1 VVTLGQSIA
10 EDTKQGLHGK
20 TWETIIGLEIHAQLS
35 TESKIFCG
43 CATRF
48 GDEPNSNTCPTCL
61 GLPGALPVLNRRV
74 IELGARAALALG
86 RHNNNQSI
94 FARKNYFYPDL
105 PKGYQISQ
113 YDQPFSANGELE
125 IMTAE
130 RDAAGHPVE
139 WRPKTIRITRLHLE
153 EDAGKNVHE
162 GLPDVDRYSYIDLN
176 RAGVPL
182 AEIVTEPDFRSS
194 WEAYDYVN
202 HVRRALQWVG
212 ASEADME
219 KGNLR
224 CEANV
229 SVRRVGEE
237 KFGTKVEL
245 KNLNSVRFMQRAI
258 EFEVARHIKTLK
270 AGGRITQETRLWD
283 DRAME
288 TRVMRSKE
296 EAHDYRYFPEP
307 DLPPLIVSE
316 EFVDGVR
323 ATMPELPE
331 QRIKRFAESY
341 GLNFAD
347 ASQLVSDRS
356 LADYYEAAAKASSN
370 PRAAANWIR
379 SELLRELEASGKTA
393 AESPVPAEELG
404 ALVRLVDEGKISGK
418 QAKDVLVEMFRSAKG
433 ALAII
438 EEQGLVQ
445 VSDTGEIDALIDQV
459 IAANPDQLASYRGG
473 KETLFGFFVGQV
485 IKASQG
491 KANPKIVNERLRTKL
506 AG

>member
-1 VVTLGQSIA
+1 MS
-10 EDTKQGLHGK
+10 
-20 TWETIIGLEIHAQLS
+20 WETVIGLEIHAQLS

-48 GDEPNSNTCPTCL
+48 GDEPNANTCPTCL
-61 GLPGALPVLNRRV
+61 GLPGALPVLNHRV
-74 IELGARAALALG
+74 VELGARAALALG
-86 RHNNNQSI
+86 LQINQQSI

-113 YDQPFSANGELE
+113 YDQPFSANGDLE

-130 RDAAGHPVE
+130 RDEAGHPIE
-139 WRPKTIRITRLHLE
+139 WRPKKIRITRLHLE

-162 GLPDVDRYSYIDLN
+162 GLPEVDRYSYIDLN

-202 HVRRALQWVG
+202 HVRRSLQWVG

-229 SVRRVGEE
+229 SVRRVGDE

-258 EFEVARHIKTLK
+258 EFEVARHIKVLES
-270 AGGRITQETRLWD
+270 GGKLSQETRLWD

-307 DLPPLIVSE
+307 DLQPLIVSE
-316 EFVDGVR
+316 QFIEDVR
-323 ATMPELPE
+323 RSMPELPE
-331 QRIKRFAESY
+331 NRRKRFGEQY
-341 GLNFAD
+341 GLSYAD
-347 ASQLVSDRS
+347 ASQLVSDRD
-356 LADYYEAAAKASSN
+356 LADYYEAAAEASGN
-370 PRAAANWIR
+370 PRSTANWIR
-379 SELLRELEASGKTA
+379 TELLRELEAGGISA
-393 AESPVPAEELG
+393 ADSPVPAKELG
-404 ALVRLVDEGKISGK
+404 ALVRLIDEAKISGK
-418 QAKDVLVEMFRSAKG
+418 QGKDVLVEMYKTGKPAQ
-433 ALAII
+433 AII
-438 EEQGLVQ
+438 EEKGMVQ
-445 VSDTGEIDALIDQV
+445 VSDTGEIDALIDDV
-459 IAANPDQLASYRGG
+459 IAANPDAVANYRAG
-473 KETLFGFFVGQV
+473 KEALLGFFVGQV
-485 IKASQG
+485 IKASKG
-491 KANPKIVNERLRTKL
+491 KANPKVVNERLRAKL
-506 AG
+506 QG

>member
-1 VVTLGQSIA
+1 MQNRQSAI
-10 EDTKQGLHGK
+10 DNRQ
-20 TWETIIGLEIHAQLS
+20 WETVIGLEIHAQLS

-48 GDEPNSNTCPTCL
+48 GDEPNANTCPTCL

-86 RHNNNQSI
+86 LHINHQSI

-105 PKGYQISQ
+105 PKGFQISQ
-113 YDQPFSANGELE
+113 YDQPFSSNGELE

-130 RDAAGHPVE
+130 RDEAGHPLE
-139 WRPKTIRITRLHLE
+139 WRPKKIRITRLHLE

-212 ASEADME
+212 ASEADLE

-229 SVRRVGEE
+229 SVRRAGDE

-258 EFEVARHIKTLK
+258 EFEVKRHIEVLES
-270 AGGRITQETRLWD
+270 GGRLAQETRLWD
-283 DRAME
+283 DRALE

-307 DLPPLIVSE
+307 DLQPLIVSE
-316 EFVDGVR
+316 EFVEELR
-323 ATMPELPE
+323 RSMPELPE
-331 QRIKRFAESY
+331 SRRQRFTEQY
-341 GLNFAD
+341 GLSYAD
-347 ASQLVSDRS
+347 ASQLVSDRA
-356 LADYYEAAAKASSN
+356 LADYYETAAEASGN
-370 PRAAANWIR
+370 PRASSNWIR
-379 SELLRELEASGKTA
+379 SELLRELEDKGISA
-393 AESPVPAEELG
+393 AESPVTAQNLA
-404 ALVRLVDEGKISGK
+404 ALVRLIDDAKISGK
-418 QAKDVLVEMFRSAKG
+418 QGKDVLVEMFRTGKPAH
-433 ALAII
+433 AII

-445 VSDTGEIDALIDQV
+445 VSDTAEIDALIDDV
-459 IAANPDQLASYRGG
+459 IAANPDQLASYRSG
-473 KETLFGFFVGQV
+473 KEALLGFFVGQV
-485 IKASQG
+485 IKASKG
-491 KANPKIVNERLRTKL
+491 KANPKVVNERLRAKL
-506 AG
+506 NG

>member
-1 VVTLGQSIA
+1 M
-10 EDTKQGLHGK
+10 

-74 IELGARAALALG
+74 VELGARAALALG
-86 RHNNNQSI
+86 LQINNQSI

-113 YDQPFSANGELE
+113 YDQPFSANGDLE

-130 RDAAGHPVE
+130 RDEAGHPLE
-139 WRPKTIRITRLHLE
+139 WRPKRIRITRLHLE

-212 ASEADME
+212 ASAADME

-229 SVRRVGEE
+229 SVRRVGDD

-258 EFEVARHIKTLK
+258 EYEVARHIKTLE
-270 AGGRITQETRLWD
+270 AGGRIAQETRLWD

-307 DLPPLIVSE
+307 DLQPLIVSD
-316 EFVDGVR
+316 EFVERVR
-323 ATMPELPE
+323 TALPELPE
-331 QRIKRFAESY
+331 QRIKRFAEEY
-341 GLNFAD
+341 GLSFAD
-347 ASQLVSDRS
+347 ATQLVSDRS
-356 LADYYEAAAKASSN
+356 LADYYEATAKASGN

-379 SELLRELEASGKTA
+379 SELLRELEAAGKTA

-404 ALVRLVDEGKISGK
+404 RLVRLIDEGKISGK
-418 QAKDVLVEMFRSAKG
+418 QAKDVLVEMFKSGKG

-445 VSDTGEIDALIDQV
+445 VSDTGEIDALIDEV
-459 IAANPDQLASYRGG
+459 IAANPDQVVAYRGG
-473 KETLFGFFVGQV
+473 KEALLGFFVGQV
-485 IKASQG
+485 IKASKG
-491 KANPKIVNERLRTKL
+491 KANPKIVNERLREKL
-506 AG
+506 

>member
-1 VVTLGQSIA
+1 V
-10 EDTKQGLHGK
+10 
-20 TWETIIGLEIHAQLS
+20 
-35 TESKIFCG
+35 
-43 CATRF
+43 
-48 GDEPNSNTCPTCL
+48 
-61 GLPGALPVLNRRV
+61 
-74 IELGARAALALG
+74 RAGLALNSTIG
-86 RHNNNQSI
+86 VHNR

-130 RDAAGHPVE
+130 RDEAGHPLE
-139 WRPKTIRITRLHLE
+139 WCPKKIRITRLHLE

-229 SVRRVGEE
+229 SVRRAGEE

-258 EFEVARHIKTLK
+258 EFEVARHIQVLES
-270 AGGRITQETRLWD
+270 GGRLTQETRLWD

-296 EAHDYRYFPEP
+296 DAHDYRYFPEP
-307 DLPPLIVSE
+307 DLQPLIVSE
-316 EFVDGVR
+316 QFVEEVR
-323 ATMPELPE
+323 RTLPELPE
-331 QRIKRFAESY
+331 ERRKRFSEQY
-341 GLNFAD
+341 GLSYAD
-347 ASQLVSDRS
+347 ASQLVSDRV
-356 LADYYEAAAKASSN
+356 LADYYETAAEASGN
-370 PRAAANWIR
+370 PRATSNWIR
-379 SELLRELEASGKTA
+379 SELLRELEAKGVSA
-393 AESPVPAEELG
+393 AESPIPAQELA
-404 ALVRLVDEGKISGK
+404 ALVRLIDEGKISGK
-418 QAKDVLVEMFRSAKG
+418 QGKDVLVAMFQSGKPAQV
-433 ALAII
+433 II

-445 VSDTGEIDALIDQV
+445 VSDTAEIDALIDGV
-459 IAANPDQLASYRGG
+459 MAANPDQVASYRSG
-473 KETLFGFFVGQV
+473 KEALIGFFVGQV

-491 KANPKIVNERLRTKL
+491 KANPKVVNERLRAKL
-506 AG
+506 QA